1 MSNILNFPKGFLWG
15 SAVSSYQMEG
25 GIDNSDWS
33 GKYPAGRACDY
44 YNRYEEYFDMAKD
57 LGQNTHRFSLEW
69 SRIEPEEGK
78 FDQEA
83 ILHYR
88 KMLLALKARN
98 MKSMVTIWHWT
109 NPIWFAKKGGWE
121 NSKSPEYFA
130 RFVKFTVSKLDDLV
144 DFWATLNE
152 PAVCVSHG
160 YIIGIH
166 PPYKKSILSCL
177 KAYKNLIK
185 THRAAYKAIHSL
197 NQKAKVGIIYDATYI
212 KPKHQ
217 GSVIE
222 TIGAK
227 IWRYVRNYM
236 FLNEVKK
243 EIDYIGL
250 NYYFPDT
257 IEFTPF
263 KFPILWIKN
272 YSKETTDMGWE
283 IFPEGI
289 YRTIKDLGRYHLPI
303 YITENGIADAAD
315 AKRAKFIIDH
325 LQWVYRAISEGADVR
340 GYLYWSLLDNFEWTY
355 GFNKRFGLI
364 EMNFDTLEAKIRPS
378 AYEYAKICKNNG
390 INLFY

>member
-15 SAVSSYQMEG
+15 SAVSSYQAEG
-25 GIDNSDWS
+25 GIENCDWS
-33 GKYPAGRACDY
+33 DKYPAGRACDY
-44 YNRYEEYFDMAKD
+44 YNRYEAYFDMARN
-57 LGQNTHRFSLEW
+57 LGQNMHRFSLEW

-109 NPIWFAKKGGWE
+109 NPVWFAEKGGWE
-121 NSKSPEYFA
+121 NSRSPEYFE
-130 RFVKFTVSKLDDLV
+130 RFVKFIVPKLDDLV

-152 PAVCVSHG
+152 PAICVSHG

-177 KAYKNLIK
+177 RAYKNLIK

-197 NQKAKVGIIYDATYI
+197 NQKAKVGIIHNATYI

-217 GSVIE
+217 DSVIE
-222 TIGAK
+222 AVGAK
-227 IWRYVRNYM
+227 IWEYVRNYM

-263 KFPILWIKN
+263 KFPVLWIKN

-289 YRTIKDLGRYHLPI
+289 YRILKNLGRYHLPI

-325 LQWVYRAISEGADVR
+325 LRWVHQAISEGADVR

-364 EMNFDTLEAKIRPS
+364 EMNFNTLEAKIRPS
-378 AYEYAKICKNNG
+378 AYLYAEICKNNG
-390 INLFY
+390 INLFC